1 MYRQKNRFTYYILF
15 ILLITLLAACFKSL
29 TQTSIVYENTFEK
42 GLPDSIK
49 VSGYTNGIFGPV
61 SDVRISNY
69 NGTKVLGK
77 LNSSLVQLIV
87 EGIPPHSLLRIE
99 FDLYIHDKWRND
111 LWKYSID
118 GADQLLTG
126 FSNDSTVKQAY
137 PNWLG
142 NGSVPSAARRN
153 AINIELP
160 GSCSNIN
167 SPNGTSMY
175 RIVNTLAHTGKTV
188 TFNWSDA
195 GNFFND
201 TCQRSWSLDNL
212 KISTFKN

>member
-1 MYRQKNRFTYYILF
+1 MNRQKNRITYYILF
-15 ILLITLLAACFKSL
+15 ILSITLLAACFKSL
-29 TQTSIVYENTFEK
+29 TQTSIVYENTFES
-42 GLPDSIK
+42 GLYDSIK
-49 VSGYTNGIFGPV
+49 VSGYTNGTFGRV
-61 SDVRISNY
+61 SDVRISNF

-77 LNSSLVQLIV
+77 LNSSLIQLLV
-87 EGIPPHSLLRIE
+87 EGLPTHRLLRVE
-99 FDLYIHDKWRND
+99 FDLYIHDKWKND

-142 NGSVPSAARRN
+142 NSSPPSAARRN
-153 AINIELP
+153 AVNSELP
-160 GSCSNIN
+160 GSCSNIS

-175 RIVNTLAHTGKTV
+175 RIVNTIEHTGKTV
-188 TFNWSDA
+188 TLNCSDA

-201 TCQRSWSLDNL
+201 TCQRSWSIDNL